1 MQFGMIRCVYWDTV
15 YIKLMANSIRKHF
28 YTLVDV
34 HGSQVALP
42 TMHLPDRPGHQLPSI
57 TGDCQGKDV
66 KEIAAMFFA
75 EMFGVTHLRSH
86 VCIHTLG

>member
-1 MQFGMIRCVYWDTV
+1 MMQFGMIRCVYWDTV
-15 YIKLMANSIRKHF
+15 HIKLMANSIRNHF

-34 HGSQVALP
+34 HGSQVA
-42 TMHLPDRPGHQLPSI
+42 LPSI